1 MPKFLLILSLGVWL
15 AGCTNFRAYYNTFF
29 LAEKAFQVAEDNR
42 LKTKVDKVTPT
53 TKRLYEEAITKAS
66 RVLAFYPKSK
76 YVDDA
81 LLIIGKSYY
90 YQEEYPK
97 AEKKFQEIVAGFPQS
112 KLVLEANFFLGLT
125 YSKLDRLSDAAQ
137 VWQIILQNP
146 KQKKFQ
152 KEALYSQ
159 AQLRFQQKDYDE
171 AILLYRNFLIKYK
184 KDSKAA
190 LAQRQIAETF
200 WEKREYEN
208 AWKAYTEIKN
218 YTQDKELIYQAE
230 FKAGQTAYQLNKI
243 TEGMA
248 IFKRLAENSGYYS
261 HLREIKLQLA
271 LGLLESGQV
280 EEAVKLNQEVITDH
294 PKTAY
299 SAQAYY
305 QLGILQQDKKGD
317 LKTAKEMFD
326 KSKDEAPTSEYAKKA
341 LEKSADITKLEEY
354 RKVLS
359 EGETEKSVET
369 QFLLGEFYLT
379 HLNQPDSALAAY
391 KNIVV
396 NNPTSEYAPKALLA
410 VAYICGS
417 ILGDSSG
424 CRQACEEL
432 IKNYP
437 FTDYAMEAYQVLQR
451 EPPLTDSLTATFL
464 FQQAEEQFF
473 TQQNPDSALRL
484 YQKILDFYPNSIY
497 LPKAMLGKAH
507 ILEHHHQ
514 LESDSNWIDSTVFLA
529 YSSILEQF
537 PDSEAARVAQLK
549 LGLKERPKPKPEQSK
564 PAPPDT
570 LARVE
575 TTAAAEGDTTDTLIL
590 GLPRAPEP
598 LSKGIFVY
606 PPEFIPDQISGFVY
620 LKIEIDYFTGEVKK
634 IEIMKGV
641 GNQEIERRVLEAMR
655 VAKFDTQRL
664 NPSYFEGVY
673 GYRFKIRPP
682 LSQNQ

>member
-1 MPKFLLILSLGVWL
+1 MRKFLLILSFGIFL
-15 AGCTNFRAYYNTFF
+15 AGCTSFRAYYNTFF

-42 LKTKVDKVTPT
+42 LKTKVDKVSPT
-53 TKRLYEEAITKAS
+53 SKRLYEEAITKAS

-97 AEKKFQEIVAGFPQS
+97 AERKFQEIVAGFPKS

-125 YSKLDRLSDAAQ
+125 YFKLDRLSDAAL
-137 VWQIILQNP
+137 VWQAILQNP

-152 KEALYSQ
+152 KQALYSQ
-159 AQLRFQQKDYDE
+159 AELRFQQKDYDE
-171 AILLYRNFLIKYK
+171 AILLYRTFLSKYK
-184 KDSKAA
+184 KDSQAA
-190 LAQRQIAETF
+190 FAQRQIAESF
-200 WEKREYEN
+200 WEKKDYES
-208 AWKAYTEIKN
+208 ARKAYTEMKN

-230 FKAGQTAYQLNKI
+230 FKAGQTAYQLKKV

-248 IFKRLAENSGYYS
+248 IFKRLAENPGYYS
-261 HLREIKLQLA
+261 HLPEIKLQLA
-271 LGLLESGQV
+271 LGHLASGQV
-280 EEAVKLNQEVITDH
+280 EEAAKFNQEVITDY

-305 QLGILQQDKKGD
+305 QLGILQQDKKDD

-354 RKVLS
+354 RKLLS

-379 HLNQPDSALAAY
+379 HLNRPDSALAAY

-396 NNPTSEYAPKALLA
+396 NNPGSEYAPKALLA
-410 VAYICGS
+410 VAYICGNV
-417 ILGDSSG
+417 LGDSSG

-437 FTDYAMEAYQVLQR
+437 STDYAMQAYQVLQR
-451 EPPLTDSLTATFL
+451 QPPLTDSLSATFL
-464 FQQAEEQFF
+464 FQEAEEQYF
-473 TQQNPDSALRL
+473 TQENPDSALKL

-507 ILEHHHQ
+507 ILEHHHH
-514 LESDSNWIDSTVFLA
+514 LESDSTLIDSTVFLA
-529 YSSILEQF
+529 YYSILEQF
-537 PDSEAARVAQLK
+537 PESEAARVAQLK
-549 LGLKERPKPKPEQSK
+549 LGLKERPIPRPEQTK

-570 LARVE
+570 LARVD
-575 TTAAAEGDTTDTLIL
+575 TTKAAEADTADTLIM

-598 LSKGIFVY
+598 LSKGNFVY
-606 PPEFIPDQISGFVY
+606 PPEFIPDQISGYVY
-620 LKIEIDYFTGEVKK
+620 LKIEIEYFTGEVKK
-634 IEIMKGV
+634 LEIMQGV

-664 NPSYFEGVY
+664 LPSYFEGVY
-673 GYRFKIRPP
+673 GYRFKVQAP
-682 LSQNQ
+682 LSQN